1 MSQTENAPTPKQI
14 AIFQALA
21 EIDKDPCIGH
31 LTLEQKDVLFN
42 QFFSK
47 EAKMKRLQRICQ
59 RKEALEQQ
67 LVSPLSLEKHKED
80 LEQQLASLL
89 SMEKQLVKSLQ
100 E

>member
-14 AIFQALA
+14 AIFQALE
-21 EIDKDPCIGH
+21 EIDKDPCIGRRA
-31 LTLEQKDVLFN
+31 LEEKDALFD

-47 EAKMKRLQRICQ
+47 EAKMKRLQRIRQ
-59 RKEALEQQ
+59 RKEA
-67 LVSPLSLEKHKED
+67 

-100 E
+100 D